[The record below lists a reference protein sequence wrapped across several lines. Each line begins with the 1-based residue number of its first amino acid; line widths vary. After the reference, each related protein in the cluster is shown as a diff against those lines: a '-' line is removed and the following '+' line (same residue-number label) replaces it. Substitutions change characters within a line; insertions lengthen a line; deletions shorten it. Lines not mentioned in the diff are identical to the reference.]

1 MQISLPQY
9 LLLLTNLIRKISLG
23 AFLGFLGF
31 LFSIASTAQNAASF
45 TSIPAAVNGVITIL
59 PGSTILFTENTPTN
73 ILSNPT
79 TYSWNFGNGQTAST
93 VGPHPI
99 TYSTAG
105 QYNVSLTITSGGTT
119 FTVAQV
125 TVIISNTSSPS
136 SVVPSLIS
144 GTSITGNG
152 CTQTYAFNG
161 FPVFQTVAPG
171 GNGCGCN
178 NVGPLLAISNAN
190 QYPNGSTAS
199 IYWGGQG
206 TSQNSSSFISN
217 LSTNYFGSGSLSQLN
232 LTSFPGQI
240 AATSSHYASQGN
252 YHLVYVVTYPDG
264 SVFSSYYIV
273 NFGAGVVDFCANSAQ
288 TACHPEGFELCFD
301 NQFPGNTY
309 AINWGDGSVIEQYVY
324 PNLPVYPN
332 SLNHVYPS
340 SCSQTGVATPY
351 NITVTAANQCPIA
364 APTQNIQGPFFIST
378 KPEASFTASQ
388 LGICQNQ
395 SVNFTNT
402 SSCGYSVITS
412 GQTGTCDN
420 TCDFGWTVNGS
431 NATSGI
437 GYSVTGTLGNPY
449 AFPTVSG
456 SNSIT
461 VNFTQPGT
469 YTVSLA
475 VLNPACGDDV
485 ETKTITVNPIP
496 IIPDQ
501 TRTICSGQA
510 FTVSP
515 VNNPPTTIVP
525 PGTTYSWTV
534 SDNTSVSGDVTGNGS
549 SISGTLSNLT
559 NTTQTVVYTVTPTT
573 NGCVG
578 PTFTVTVTV
587 IPRVKIPDYAP
598 TICNGTAFTIS
609 PSNAPPTTIVPS
621 GTSYTWTITTNVNVN
636 GESAG
641 NGSSI
646 SQTLTS
652 SVINPF
658 ETVNYSVIASAGGS
672 CPPDTFS
679 IAVAIND
686 IDPGIIAGN
695 QTICSGENPSL
706 LSFSTNPIG
715 AGTLTYQ
722 WQSSPNGTTWTPIGS
737 NGTNAT
743 YDPPAG
749 LTVTTYYRAQITSTL
764 NSVACIGATNSV
776 VVTVNSLTA
785 GVLTANQTICNPGN
799 PSALSFST
807 NPSGSGTLSYQWQIS
822 TDNSTW
828 TDISGETTLSFDPP
842 TLTNTTYYRVSVVSL
857 LNNVSCTATSNS
869 VVMTTNNVVAGV
881 IGANQTICSGGDPAN
896 MSFTTAATGTAL
908 SYQWQ
913 QSSDGSSWTA
923 ISGIT
928 TPSYNPPAGLTAT
941 TYYRVIVTS
950 NLNNIPCSAITNT
963 VTVFVNTLSGGVL
976 SNNQTICS
984 GGDPAVI
991 TFATN
996 SSGTGTVSY
1005 QWQQS
1010 TDNLVWNDV
1019 AGAVSASYDPPS
1031 GLLANNYYRVFITY
1045 VSNGVSCTTIS
1056 SVHTIFVN
1064 SVTSG
1069 AILNNQTVCT
1079 GGDPVSMTYSTAATA
1094 SGFVSYQWE
1103 SSTNNT
1109 TWNTI
1114 SGATSASYDP
1124 PANATASAY
1133 FRLQFISTQ
1142 NGVACT
1148 ALSNSLLA
1156 AVIPDPVI
1164 STQPLASQSLCIGG
1178 TLSAPLSVSFS
1189 GGTGSSLYQWS
1200 SSLDGVTWTS
1210 VSGATTSTFTPS
1222 VYTVSGIYNYQVTIS
1237 FSGSGCNTITSTSAV
1252 VFVNEDPVVSS
1263 PPTNA
1268 TYCQN
1273 SSSVTPLSVTVTGG
1287 AGTEIYQW
1295 YVHTTNSNTGGTL
1308 IQGATS
1314 QTYTPPVTS
1323 LGTRYYYCI
1332 ISQTGSNCSVVS
1344 ETATIQVTQGPSFT
1358 TQPLAAQT
1366 ICEGGTLTDLQ
1377 VVYTNGTGTAS
1388 YQWYSNTTNNIAGG
1402 TSISGATS
1410 ATYSPSTTIIDT
1422 TYYYCI
1428 VSFSSGGCSSIS
1440 SAIAS
1445 VTVNADPSIS
1455 TQPLVTQTI
1464 CQGGGIPAPF
1474 TVAYSGG
1481 LGTPSY
1487 QWQTY
1492 QSGSGTWL
1500 SIPSAT
1506 NSSYNPPTFGATG
1519 TFLYRVNISFP
1530 NGNGCGTTIS
1540 TSAQVI
1546 TIPDPTVSTQPQ
1558 SASYCVNATTVN
1570 PLSVIASGGTGTFSY
1585 QWYSNTSNSPTG
1597 GTLIQGAI
1605 TDSYIPPVSV
1615 VGTYYYYCLILQT
1628 GANCQV
1634 VSTVASIIVT
1644 ATPTFSTQPLSS
1656 QTVCLGGT
1664 PTNLAVSYQNGT
1676 GTPAYQWYSN
1686 SSNSTI
1692 GSSQITGA
1700 NAASYTPTTSV
1711 AATTYY
1717 YCVISFNPG
1726 GCNPIT
1732 SSISSV
1738 TILPDP
1744 IISIQP
1750 LSAQSICVGGTIA
1763 SPLSVNYSGGIGS
1776 ATYQWQSSTDGNTWS
1791 SISGATSTTYLPTSF
1806 TSTGIAY
1813 YNVLVSLNGSGC
1825 DVMTSQPASISV
1837 LNDPTV
1843 STQPINASYCQYA
1856 SPVPSLSV
1864 TIADGIG
1871 TPSYQWYSNTTG
1883 SNSIGTAIANATNQ
1897 TFSPPTATIGTVN
1910 YYCIVSQSG
1919 ANCAVNS
1926 TAASIQIATQPSVTT
1941 QPQGTQTV
1949 CVGGTINPLTVTY
1962 TNGTGVATYQW
1973 YSNASN
1979 ASNGGAIINGAS
1991 SASYTPSTNTSGIT
2005 FYYCEISFA
2014 SNTGC
2019 NAIISNTAQV
2029 TVNADPTITTQ
2040 PLATQ
2045 TICEGGTVASP
2056 LNVIFTG
2063 GTGTTTYVWASSTD
2077 AINFTPI
2084 ASSNSPNF
2092 TPTSFPNDGSYYYQ
2106 VTISSNSLLGCDP
2119 TLSAAA
2125 QIIVVDD
2132 PIVVQQPISAVYCQN
2147 SPSVSAL
2154 SVAAS
2159 GGLGNFS
2166 YQWYSNTL
2174 NNSTSGQL
2182 IPAATAATFTPP
2194 VSNIGTIYY
2203 YCLITQSGLNCSV
2216 TSATATIQVN
2226 QGPTY
2231 NQQPTTSQQICLGGT
2246 LNTLTVGFINGT
2258 GTPSYQWYQN
2268 TNASTSGGILIQGET
2283 GNNYLPSPSS
2293 AGTYYYY
2300 NTISFSSG
2308 GCGLIT
2314 STLATVVV
2322 NPDPVISAQPL
2333 ATQSICSGGS
2343 VQNPLTVV
2351 YANGLGTAT
2360 YQWQS
2365 SIDGQAWS
2373 TIPNETNA
2381 NYQPPLLTTIGDYY
2395 YNVIVNLN
2403 GNGCTSVTS
2412 NAAQVTVV
2420 ADPTVTLQPL
2430 AAAYCQGATN
2440 VLPLQV
2446 SANGGIGT
2454 FSYQWYV
2461 NTSANV
2467 IGASIIQ
2474 GAINSSFTPP
2484 VTTVG
2489 GLYYYC
2495 AISQTGQNCAVNS
2508 LPAYISTTS
2517 LPTFTT
2523 QPITSQTVCLGGTPT
2538 SLSVTYANGTGTA
2551 SYQWYSNTSNSY
2563 TNGTLIANATNA
2575 TFNPTA
2581 TQIGTTYYYCKLS
2594 LAGGGCPDSYS
2605 SISEVVVLPDPTIN
2619 VQPLTSQELC
2629 VGGTIFQPLSVS
2641 YTNGFG
2647 TPSYQWQDS
2656 TTGSVWSAIGSV
2668 AATPGFSPSVFSQT
2682 GSYYYRVL
2690 VTLSGSGCN
2699 VLTSQNALV
2708 TVVPDPTITVQP
2720 VSTAYCVNALNVNPL
2735 TVTATGG
2742 SGNFTYQWY
2751 SNTSNSTVGGIA
2763 INGATAFNYTPPV
2776 AITGTRYYYCIVG
2789 QTSANCN
2796 VTSSIAAINITPAP
2810 TITANPPAS
2819 QSVCVGGA
2827 LSVFTVSYTNGTG
2840 TPSYQWYSNTV
2851 NSYASPTLIPTATTA
2866 TYTAPTAISGTTYYF
2881 CTISFSSGD
2890 CAAITSTIAEVI
2902 VHPDPAIIANPLA
2915 LQSLCIGG
2923 TLANPLAVQY
2933 SGGTGVVSYQWSS
2946 SSNNTT
2952 FSPIANQTAAT
2963 FLPPA
2968 YNSPATT
2975 YYQVTI
2981 SLNGNGCNTITSTVA
2996 EVIVVNDPI
3005 LTSQPQSA
3013 VYCQGANSVTPL
3025 FVQADQGTGTY
3036 NYQWY
3041 SSVSN
3046 ATTSG
3051 QLISGATTAT
3061 FTPSVV
3067 NTGISYYYCVVTQT
3081 GNNCSVTSQLA
3092 SVQVD
3097 PVANLTTQPIQ
3108 LQNACVGGN
3117 VSNLTVA
3124 YANGSGSPTYQ
3135 WFQNTTPSLTG
3146 GTLITG
3152 ATSANYAPSTASSG
3166 TLYYYCQVSFAVGGC
3181 SVITSNLAQVIIY
3194 PDPLITQEPL
3204 TNQTICQGN
3213 TIAAPLTINYSGGI
3227 GAPSYQWQ
3235 TSTDGANWN
3244 TVASAT
3250 SSAFTPLSFASA
3262 GTFYYR
3268 VQLSLSGSGCNTVIS
3283 QPAQIVVN
3291 PIPAVNPITDQ
3302 VFCNGVS
3309 SASITITGPVSGT
3322 NYHWS
3327 NPTLAI
3333 GLGAS
3338 GSGNVP
3344 IFTTINSSTVPI
3356 NSLISVVPSYTFG
3369 GVTCT
3374 GPTQTFNITVN
3385 QSPIVN
3391 DPQDIVVCN
3400 NAGTNAVVFSGTGSS
3415 YTWINN
3421 TPSIGLA
3428 ASGAGNIPSFTAI
3441 NTTSSPVTATITV
3454 TPIIT
3459 TGNVSCTNAGQTFT
3473 ITVNPTPV
3481 VDSISNRVVCNGSS
3495 VLAFNFTGSG
3505 TGYNWT
3511 NNLTT
3516 IGLTAS
3522 GSGNIPSFTATNSGS
3537 ATQTATLLVTP
3548 FYTNLSQTCFGTQ
3561 RTVFIAVLPTP
3572 VVVDPADLVVCNA
3585 STTSVVTFSGTA
3597 SSYAWTNSETS
3608 IGLSANG
3615 TGNIPSFQATTTTNL
3630 PVVASI
3636 IVTPAFTSN
3645 GLTCYGGNQSMTI
3658 TVNPTATLADPND
3671 QTICNNSSVAAVN
3684 YVGTGTSYTWT
3695 NTQPSIGL
3703 AASGTGNIAAFSATN
3718 SGVNPVTATIT
3729 ATPQFSNAG
3738 LTCPGIQQT
3747 FTITVNPSPTIQF
3760 NLGNQTICSQLTTNQ
3775 VNVTSTTPNVSIA
3788 WQTTS
3793 IPSAITGLTA
3803 TNGTITIPV
3812 FTLTNT
3818 AATPQTVQF
3827 SATAT
3832 TSGSAGCPGAAATY
3846 SITVN
3851 PTPTVAVP
3859 SNQVVCNGSTVASTP
3874 FVGTGTSYSWSNNQ
3888 SSIGLAAS
3896 GTGTIPAFN
3905 AINTGTTPVVASIN
3919 IVPKYTHNALTCNG
3933 PQQNFSITINP
3944 TPSMSAITDVSF
3956 CNGQM
3961 SSAIAP
3967 IGNAT
3972 SYAWVNSSIAI
3983 GLTANGSGN
3992 IPTFAATNPGSVPIS
4007 SLVTVTPFFTNAGA
4021 TCQGVDDQFIIH
4033 INPTPTV
4040 ANPSDIVVCNGA
4052 PTPSVAFTG
4061 TGTSYSWQNAT
4072 TSIGLGATGNG
4083 VISSFTASNSGN
4095 SPVASTV
4102 VVTPI
4107 FAQNGISC
4115 AGNTQDLTITV
4126 NPSPIVI
4133 DPADQILCNGSSSSA
4148 VTINGTGTSYS
4159 WINSNTAIGLIG
4171 SGNTAIPVFTAQNT
4185 SSLPVSGTA
4194 VITPTFTGSGVSCT
4208 GPTQSVTFTVN
4219 PTPVVN
4225 QPVNITACNGASI
4238 ASVNFSGTANGYT
4251 WTNSIAAIGLASS
4264 GSGNIPSFTAIN
4276 NTSVPITATI
4286 TVTPTFTN
4294 LGVTCTGLTKTFTII
4309 INPSPT
4315 VNDLP
4320 NQVVCNASPVGQ
4332 LLFTGTGTSYSW
4344 TNTTPSIGLAAT
4356 GTGNIPTFSAI
4367 NATAIPIVA
4376 NITVTPIY
4384 FNNGLSCAGSSEAI
4398 SITVNPTPTVAAP
4411 QNRVVCNGLQTTQI
4425 NFVGTGT
4432 TYSWTNNNPS
4442 IGLAAAGTGLISPF
4456 TAVNN
4461 TNTPLVATITVT
4473 PIFTN
4478 QLVNCQGTPVSFTIT
4493 VNPTPAVNDPI
4504 DQVVCNNTS
4513 TAAISFT
4520 GTGTSYSW
4528 TNSTPSIGLPT
4539 NGIGNISSFT
4549 ATNGT
4554 ASQLNGVITVT
4565 PLYTNAGLTCS
4576 GLTQTASIFVNPNP
4590 FVQDPVDVVF
4600 CNGELTSPIV
4610 FTGNGTYYTWVTN
4623 STSIGLPATGS
4634 GAIPSFLA
4642 TNGSDTLQNSALITV
4657 TAYYDQSGVVCQGNS
4672 QVFKITVN
4680 PTPSIQPI
4688 PSQVFCNGT
4697 ATAAVNFVGTGT
4709 SYSWTNNNTFIGIA
4723 ASGTGNIP
4731 SFAAQNSGGV
4741 AITGN
4746 IAVTPIYTSIDGT
4759 SCAGIPQSFGI
4770 SVNPSPIVNPIANFS
4785 SCNNATLNVPISA
4798 NIMANFT
4805 WFADPNPNVSGDVNF
4820 PQPSSLINN
4829 TLTNNTSI
4837 MQYVTY
4843 HIDPTSSPEGCAGP
4857 PISFVVEVVPDVTLT
4872 SLPSTEICSGAFV
4885 NTQLQANVPSTFSW
4899 IATNNFNVVGET
4911 TSLQTGPIISDFLT
4925 NNSTQNQLVVY
4936 SIFPTS
4942 INGAC
4947 LGAAQTFG
4955 VIVRPPLALLNED
4968 TITICS
4974 GGSPLLNLQSNVA
4987 AGFNWFADNNPSVLG
5002 ESTTIQTSSFIGDAL
5017 VNTSAV
5023 TQEVHYTVVASSTIN
5038 GCSSPVFDVI
5048 VYVNPEPVIT
5058 NTDIALCSGDTTNI
5072 QLTSTVASQFEW
5084 SAAGNAFVLGES
5096 TQNQFSSSI
5105 TDVLTNTT
5113 ALPQQVVYSVTPLSV
5128 MGACPGVID
5137 LITVTVSP
5145 LLQVSFT
5152 TVGNLCTANPISFNN
5167 TSQQPLD
5174 FAWDF
5179 GDGNSA
5185 TTMNPSTIYAS
5196 SGNYSVTLTGTDI
5209 TTGCSNLFS
5218 MDLQLSTS
5226 PQVDFTVADSIGCV
5240 VMNTQFSDVLNQPN
5254 TSLLWDF
5261 GDGQT
5266 SNQSG
5271 VIDHQYTAAG
5281 CYNVT
5286 LTVTNAAGCAQS
5298 LTQNS
5303 IVCVYDIPIAAFT
5316 VSEDSLYTDETLVNF
5331 NNNSQHA
5338 VTYDWDFG
5346 DFSSSNATNPSHYFP
5361 ATPGDYSVTL
5371 TATNEAGCYTSTNM
5385 IITVEEQLLY
5395 YVPNTITINQDGVN
5409 DVFLPIF
5416 TSGFDEETYELTIYN
5431 RWGELL
5437 FITKDFNEAWDGSY
5451 LGNIVQQ
5458 GTYTWKITFVES
5470 SNQKKHLEIGHV
5482 SVLK

>member
-1 MQISLPQY
+1 MQISLPQF

-23 AFLGFLGF
+23 TFLGFLGF
-31 LFSIASTAQNAASF
+31 LFSISSTAQNASF
-45 TSIPAAVNGVITIL
+45 TSIPAAVNGVITICKNQTITYTNTSTGTSSNTNYSWAFQGGNTTSSSTFGPHTITYTTAGNYTTTL
-59 PGSTILFTENTPTN
+59 TIGSSVSTVNVVVQNVIGNIASISIDPNYTSFGYSTTTINGQDIIRYCGTSTPYSSNVQFGFVLPNYPSTANVTIDWGDGTTNAYVGGGASITHTYNGALQNAYNLTVTVSDNNSCPSVKTYSVFLGVAPTIQISGNGTDVCMPQNYTFNLLSNNVPGTNYQVIFNDNSPALNLSVPFSSAITHTFNSTSCGTTSVISGGNGSQINYPNSFSASVIASNSCGTTFSTIGPIYASQSVDADFSVSPSNSVCLDQNVTVANTSFLGSTVSASGCSSSTKSIWSISPNLGYTILSGSLGTGSGSFWPSWTPGSTNMVID
-73 ILSNPT
+73 
-79 TYSWNFGNGQTAST
+79 
-93 VGPHPI
+93 
-99 TYSTAG
+99 
-105 QYNVSLTITSGGTT
+105 
-119 FTVAQV
+119 FTVPGTYQV
-125 TVIISNTSSPS
+125 KLKI
-136 SVVPSLIS
+136 
-144 GTSITGNG
+144 
-152 CTQTYAFNG
+152 A
-161 FPVFQTVAPG
+161 
-171 GNGCGCN
+171 NGCG
-178 NVGPLLAISNAN
+178 ID
-190 QYPNGSTAS
+190 S
-199 IYWGGQG
+199 I
-206 TSQNSSSFISN
+206 I
-217 LSTNYFGSGSLSQLN
+217 
-232 LTSFPGQI
+232 
-240 AATSSHYASQGN
+240 
-252 YHLVYVVTYPDG
+252 
-264 SVFSSYYIV
+264 
-273 NFGAGVVDFCANSAQ
+273 
-288 TACHPEGFELCFD
+288 
-301 NQFPGNTY
+301 
-309 AINWGDGSVIEQYVY
+309 
-324 PNLPVYPN
+324 
-332 SLNHVYPS
+332 
-340 SCSQTGVATPY
+340 
-351 NITVTAANQCPIA
+351 
-364 APTQNIQGPFFIST
+364 
-378 KPEASFTASQ
+378 
-388 LGICQNQ
+388 
-395 SVNFTNT
+395 
-402 SSCGYSVITS
+402 
-412 GQTGTCDN
+412 
-420 TCDFGWTVNGS
+420 
-431 NATSGI
+431 
-437 GYSVTGTLGNPY
+437 
-449 AFPTVSG
+449 
-456 SNSIT
+456 
-461 VNFTQPGT
+461 
-469 YTVSLA
+469 
-475 VLNPACGDDV
+475 
-485 ETKTITVNPIP
+485 KTITVNPIP

-501 TRTICSGQA
+501 TQTICSGQT
-510 FTVSP
+510 FTISP
-515 VNNPPTTIVP
+515 VDNPPTTIVP

-534 SDNTSVSGDVTGNGS
+534 NNNTSVNGDIAGNGS
-549 SISGTLSNLT
+549 FISGTLSNLT

-587 IPRVKIPDYAP
+587 VPRVKIPDYAP

-609 PSNAPPTTIVPS
+609 PTNAPPTTIVPS
-621 GTSYTWTITTNVNVN
+621 GTSYTWTITNNVNVT

-641 NGSSI
+641 NGSTI

-658 ETVNYSVIASAGGS
+658 ETVNYSVIASAGSS
-672 CPPDTFS
+672 CPPDTFL

-686 IDPGIIAGN
+686 IDPGSIAGN
-695 QTICSGENPSL
+695 QTICSGGNPSL
-706 LSFSTNPIG
+706 LSFTTNPIG
-715 AGTLTYQ
+715 AGTVTYQ
-722 WQSSPNGTTWTPIGS
+722 WQSSTNGSTWTPIGT

-749 LTVTTYYRAQITSTL
+749 LTVTTYYRVQVTSTL
-764 NSVACIGATNSV
+764 HSITCVGVTNSI

-785 GVLTANQTICNPGN
+785 GVLGANQTICNPGN
-799 PSALSFST
+799 PSALTFST

-822 TDNSTW
+822 TDNSSW

-842 TLTNTTYYRVSVVSL
+842 TLTNTTYYRVSVISL
-857 LNNVSCTATSNS
+857 LNNVSCPVTTNS
-869 VVMTTNNVVAGV
+869 VVITTNNVTAGV
-881 IGANQTICSGGDPAN
+881 IGVNQTICTGGDPAN
-896 MSFTTAATGTAL
+896 MTFTTAATGTAL

-923 ISGIT
+923 ISGVT
-928 TPSYNPPAGLTAT
+928 TPNYNPPAGLTAT

-950 NLNNIPCSAITNT
+950 NLNNVPCSAITNT
-963 VTVFVNTLSGGVL
+963 VTVFVNTLTGGVL

-984 GGDPAVI
+984 GGDPAI
-991 TFATN
+991 ISFATN

-1005 QWQQS
+1005 QWQKS

-1019 AGAVSASYDPPS
+1019 SGANLSSYDPPS
-1031 GLLANNYYRVFITY
+1031 GLTATNYYRVLITY
-1045 VSNGVSCTTIS
+1045 TSNGVSCTTFS

-1064 SVTSG
+1064 SLTPG
-1069 AILNNQTVCT
+1069 TILNNQTVCT
-1079 GGDPVSMTYSTAATA
+1079 GGDPVSMTFSTAATA
-1094 SGFVSYQWE
+1094 TGFVSYQWE
-1103 SSTNNT
+1103 SSPDNT
-1109 TWNTI
+1109 VWTPI

-1124 PANATASAY
+1124 PANATVSEY
-1133 FRLQFISTQ
+1133 YRLQFISTL
-1142 NGVACT
+1142 NGIACT

-1156 AVIPDPVI
+1156 AVIPDPII

-1178 TLSAPLSVSFS
+1178 TLAAPLSVSFS

-1200 SSLDGVTWTS
+1200 SSLDGVSWTA
-1210 VSGATTSTFTPS
+1210 VSGATNATFSPS
-1222 VYTVSGIYNYQVTIS
+1222 LYTVSGIYNYQVTIS

-1252 VFVNEDPVVSS
+1252 VFVNEDPIVSS
-1263 PPTNA
+1263 QPTSA
-1268 TYCQN
+1268 SYCQN
-1273 SSSVTPLSVTVTGG
+1273 SSSITPLSVTVTGG

-1295 YVHTTNSNTGGTL
+1295 YIHTTNSNTGGTL

-1314 QTYTPPVTS
+1314 QTYTPSVTTI
-1323 LGTRYYYCI
+1323 GTRYYYCVV
-1332 ISQTGSNCSVVS
+1332 SQTGSNCSVIS

-1377 VVYTNGTGTAS
+1377 VAYTNGTGTAS
-1388 YQWYSNTTNNIAGG
+1388 FQWYSNTTNNIAGG

-1410 ATYSPSTTIIDT
+1410 ATYSPSTTIIGT

-1464 CQGGGIPAPF
+1464 CLGGGIPAPF
-1474 TVAYSGG
+1474 TVAYTGG

-1500 SIPSAT
+1500 TIPSAT
-1506 NSSYNPPTFGATG
+1506 NVSYNPPTFGATG

-1530 NGNGCGTTIS
+1530 NGNGCGTTTS

-1546 TIPDPTVSTQPQ
+1546 TIPDPTVSSQPQ
-1558 SASYCVNATTVN
+1558 SASYCVNAPTVT

-1597 GTLIQGAI
+1597 GTLIQGAT

-1615 VGTYYYYCLILQT
+1615 VGTYYYYCLISQT

-1644 ATPTFSTQPLSS
+1644 ATPTFSSQPLNS

-1664 PTNLAVSYQNGT
+1664 PTNLTVSYQNGT

-1692 GSSQITGA
+1692 GSSQISGA
-1700 NAASYTPTTSV
+1700 NAASYTPATSV

-1732 SSISSV
+1732 SAISSV

-1744 IISIQP
+1744 IISTQP

-1776 ATYQWQSSTDGNTWS
+1776 ATYQWQSSSDGNTWS
-1791 SISGATSTTYLPTSF
+1791 SIAGATATTYQPTSF

-1813 YNVLVSLNGSGC
+1813 YNVIVSLTGSGC
-1825 DVMTSQPASISV
+1825 DVMTSQPASISI

-1843 STQPINASYCQYA
+1843 SAQPINASYCQYA

-1864 TIADGIG
+1864 TVANGIG

-1883 SNSIGTAIANATNQ
+1883 SNSIGTTIVNATNQ
-1897 TFSPPTATIGTVN
+1897 TFSPPTATIGTVY

-1919 ANCAVNS
+1919 ANCGVNS
-1926 TAASIQIATQPSVTT
+1926 TAASVQISTQPSVTT

-1949 CVGGTINPLTVTY
+1949 CVGGTINPLTVNY
-1962 TNGTGVATYQW
+1962 SNGTGAATYQW
-1973 YSNASN
+1973 YSNVLN
-1979 ASNGGAIINGAS
+1979 ASNGGTIINGATT
-1991 SASYTPSTNTSGIT
+1991 ASYTPSTNTAGIT

-2019 NAIISNTAQV
+2019 NTITSNTAKI

-2045 TICEGGTVASP
+2045 TICEGGTIASP
-2056 LNVIFTG
+2056 LNVLFTG
-2063 GTGTTTYVWASSTD
+2063 GTGTTTYVWSSSTD
-2077 AINFTPI
+2077 AINYTPI
-2084 ASSNSPNF
+2084 ANSNSQNF

-2106 VTISSNSLLGCDP
+2106 VTISSNSSLGCDP

-2132 PIVVQQPISAVYCQN
+2132 PIVVQQPTSAVYCQN

-2174 NNSTSGQL
+2174 NNTTTGQL
-2182 IPAATAATFTPP
+2182 IPAATAASFSPP
-2194 VSNIGTIYY
+2194 VSNIGTLYY

-2216 TSATATIQVN
+2216 TSATATVQVN

-2231 NQQPTTSQQICLGGT
+2231 NQQPLASQQICLGGT

-2258 GTPSYQWYQN
+2258 GAPSYQWYQN
-2268 TNASTSGGILIQGET
+2268 TSASTSGGTLIQGET
-2283 GNNYLPSPSS
+2283 GNNYLPSPNA

-2300 NTISFSSG
+2300 NSISFSSG

-2314 STLATVVV
+2314 SSLATVVV
-2322 NPDPVISAQPL
+2322 HPDPVISAQPL

-2351 YANGLGTAT
+2351 YANGLGTAS

-2373 TIPNETNA
+2373 TIANETNA
-2381 NYQPPLLTTIGDYY
+2381 SYQPPLLTTTGNYY

-2420 ADPTVTLQPL
+2420 ADPTVTLQPID
-2430 AAAYCQGATN
+2430 ASYCLGATT
-2440 VLPLQV
+2440 VSPLVV
-2446 SANGGIGT
+2446 SANGGIGN

-2461 NTSANV
+2461 NTSASV
-2467 IGASIIQ
+2467 IGASIIP
-2474 GAINSSFTPP
+2474 GATNSSYTPS
-2484 VTTVG
+2484 VSTVG
-2489 GLYYYC
+2489 NRYYYC
-2495 AISQTGQNCAVNS
+2495 MITQTGQNCGVISSQALVN
-2508 LPAYISTTS
+2508 TTN
-2517 LPTFTT
+2517 LPTFTSQPLAT
-2523 QPITSQTVCLGGTPT
+2523 QSVCLGGTPT
-2538 SLSVTYANGTGTA
+2538 DLTISYTNGSGSAT
-2551 SYQWYSNTSNSY
+2551 YQWYSSSSNSY
-2563 TNGTLIANATNA
+2563 TNGVIINGATTA
-2575 TFNPTA
+2575 SFTPPTN
-2581 TQIGTTYYYCKLS
+2581 QIGTNYYYCKLT
-2594 LAGGGCPDSYS
+2594 LTGGGCPDTYT
-2605 SISEVVVLPDPTIN
+2605 SIAEVIVLPDPI
-2619 VQPLTSQELC
+2619 VSLQPLTTQEIC
-2629 VGGTIFQPLSVS
+2629 VGGTIAQPLTVN

-2647 TPSYQWQDS
+2647 SPTYQWQTS
-2656 TTGSVWSAIGSV
+2656 TNGNTWVNSGSVSTS
-2668 AATPGFSPSVFSQT
+2668 PNFSPSVFTQVGT
-2682 GSYYYRVL
+2682 NYYQV
-2690 VTLSGSGCN
+2690 VITLSGSGCN
-2699 VLTSQNALV
+2699 VMTSQQA
-2708 TVVPDPTITVQP
+2708 TVIVVADPVISSQP
-2720 VSTAYCVNALNVNPL
+2720 ISAAYCINASSVAALSV
-2735 TVTATGG
+2735 AASGG
-2742 SGNFTYQWY
+2742 SGSYTYQWY
-2751 SNTSNSTVGGIA
+2751 SNTTSASTNGTI
-2763 INGATAFNYTPPV
+2763 ITGATGASYTPSV
-2776 AITGTRYYYCIVG
+2776 TLTGTIYYYCIIG
-2789 QTSANCN
+2789 QTGANCS
-2796 VTSSIAAINITPAP
+2796 VTSTTAGITVTPLP
-2810 TITANPPAS
+2810 TITSNLQVS
-2819 QSVCVGGA
+2819 QTVCIGGSVA
-2827 LSVFTVSYTNGTG
+2827 TYSVTYTNGTG

-2851 NSYASPTLIPTATTA
+2851 NAYSTNFPIVGATNATFTPSTTTA
-2866 TYTAPTAISGTTYYF
+2866 GTTYYF
-2881 CTISFSSGD
+2881 CVVSFSNGG
-2890 CAAITSTIAEVI
+2890 CASISTSIGQVTVN
-2902 VHPDPAIIANPLA
+2902 PDPTITANPLA

-2933 SGGTGVVSYQWSS
+2933 SGGTGVVSYQWQSS
-2946 SSNNTT
+2946 TDNST
-2952 FSPIANQTAAT
+2952 FTNISNQTGAT
-2963 FLPPA
+2963 YLPPVYA
-2968 YNSPATT
+2968 SAITI
-2975 YYQVTI
+2975 YYRVVV
-2981 SLNGNGCNTITSTVA
+2981 SLTGNGCDATTSA
-2996 EVIVVNDPI
+2996 SASVIVVTDPI
-3005 LTSQPQSA
+3005 VTTQPQSA
-3013 VYCQGANSVTPL
+3013 VYCQGANNVTSL
-3025 FVQADQGTGTY
+3025 FIQADQGTGTY

-3046 ATTSG
+3046 STSNG
-3051 QLISGATTAT
+3051 QLISGATNAS
-3061 FTPSVV
+3061 FTPPVV
-3067 NTGISYYYCVVTQT
+3067 NTGTSYYYCVVTQT

-3092 SVQVD
+3092 SVQID

-3117 VSNLTVA
+3117 VANLTVA

-3135 WFQNTTPSLTG
+3135 WFQNTTPSSTG
-3146 GTLITG
+3146 GTLIIG
-3152 ATSANYAPSTASSG
+3152 ATSASYAPSTASSG
-3166 TLYYYCQVSFAVGGC
+3166 TRYYYCQVSFAVGGC
-3181 SVITSNLAQVIIY
+3181 SVITSNLAEVIIY
-3194 PDPLITQEPL
+3194 PDPLITLEPL

-3235 TSTDGANWN
+3235 TSSDGANWN
-3244 TVASAT
+3244 NVASAT
-3250 SSAFTPLSFASA
+3250 SSAYTPLSLASA

-3291 PIPAVNPITDQ
+3291 PIPSVNPITDQ

-3309 SASITITGPVSGT
+3309 SAAINVTGPITGTSYQWT
-3322 NYHWS
+3322 
-3327 NPTLAI
+3327 NPTTSI
-3333 GLGAS
+3333 GLSAS
-3338 GSGNVP
+3338 GNGNVP
-3344 IFTTINSSTVPI
+3344 IFTTVNNTTVPI

-3369 GVTCT
+3369 GVTCS

-3400 NAGTNAVVFSGTGSS
+3400 NTATNAVVFSGTGSS
-3415 YTWINN
+3415 YSWINN
-3421 TPSIGLA
+3421 TVSIGLA
-3428 ASGAGNIPSFTAI
+3428 ASGSGNIPSFTAT
-3441 NTTSSPVTATITV
+3441 NTTTSPITATITV

-3459 TGNVSCTNAGQTFT
+3459 TGNVSCSNTGQTFT
-3473 ITVNPTPV
+3473 ITVNPTPI
-3481 VDSISNRVVCNGSS
+3481 VDSIANRVVCNGSS

-3522 GSGNIPSFTATNSGS
+3522 GSGNIPTFTATNSGS
-3537 ATQTATLLVTP
+3537 SSQTATLLVTP
-3548 FYTNLSQTCFGTQ
+3548 FYTNLSQTCYGTQ

-3572 VVVDPADLVVCNA
+3572 VLVDPTDLVVCNG
-3585 STTSVVTFSGTA
+3585 STTSVVTFTGTA
-3597 SSYAWTNSETS
+3597 STYAWTNSETS

-3615 TGNIPSFQATTTTNL
+3615 IGNITSFTATNATNL

-3636 IVTPAFTSN
+3636 IATPAFTYN

-3671 QTICNNSSVAAVN
+3671 QTICNNSSVSAVN

-3695 NTQPSIGL
+3695 NTQSSIGL
-3703 AASGTGNIAAFSATN
+3703 AASGVGNIAAFSATN

-3729 ATPQFSNAG
+3729 VTPQFSNAG
-3738 LTCPGIQQT
+3738 LTCPGTQQA
-3747 FTITVNPSPTIQF
+3747 FTLTVNPSPTIQY

-3803 TNGTITIPV
+3803 TNGTLTIPA

-3818 AATPQTVQF
+3818 ASTPQTVQF

-3832 TSGSAGCPGAAATY
+3832 TGGSAGCPGAAATY

-3859 SNQVVCNGSTVASTP
+3859 SNQVVCNGSAVASTP

-3905 AINTGTTPVVASIN
+3905 AINTGTTPIVATIN

-3944 TPSMSAITDVSF
+3944 TPTISAINDVTF

-3972 SYAWVNSSIAI
+3972 AYAWMNNSTAI

-3992 IPTFAATNPGSVPIS
+3992 IPTFAATNSGSVPIS
-4007 SLVTVTPFFTNAGA
+4007 SLVTVTPFYTNAGA
-4021 TCQGVDDQFIIH
+4021 TCQGVDDQFIIYV
-4033 INPTPTV
+4033 NPTPTV

-4072 TSIGLGATGNG
+4072 TSIGLGATGSG
-4083 VISSFTASNSGN
+4083 VISSFTATNTGN

-4115 AGNTQDLTITV
+4115 AGNTQDVTITV
-4126 NPSPIVI
+4126 NPTPTVI

-4159 WINSNTAIGLIG
+4159 WTNSNTAIGLIG

-4185 SSLPVSGTA
+4185 SSLPVSGTV
-4194 VITPTFTGSGVSCT
+4194 VITPTYTGSGVTCS
-4208 GPTQSVTFTVN
+4208 GPTQSVSLTVN

-4225 QPVNITACNGASI
+4225 QPLNITVCNGSAVSSI
-4238 ASVNFSGTANGYT
+4238 NFSGTANGYT
-4251 WTNSIAAIGLASS
+4251 WTNSISAIGLAAS

-4276 NTSVPITATI
+4276 NTAVPITATI

-4344 TNTTPSIGLAAT
+4344 TNTTPSIGLAGT

-4367 NATAIPIVA
+4367 NATAIPKVA

-4384 FNNGLSCAGSSEAI
+4384 FNNGLNCAGTPEAI
-4398 SITVNPTPTVAAP
+4398 SITVNPTPTVATP
-4411 QNRVVCNGLQTTQI
+4411 QNRVVCNGLQTTQV

-4432 TYSWTNNNPS
+4432 SYSWTNNNPS
-4442 IGLAAAGTGLISPF
+4442 IGLAASGTGLISPF
-4456 TAVNN
+4456 TAINN
-4461 TNTPLVATITVT
+4461 TNSPLVATITVT
-4473 PIFTN
+4473 PIYTN
-4478 QLVNCQGTPVSFTIT
+4478 QLVDCQGTPVSFTIT

-4513 TAAISFT
+4513 TSAISFT

-4528 TNSTPSIGLPT
+4528 TTSAPSIGLPT
-4539 NGIGNISSFT
+4539 TGIGNISSFT

-4565 PLYTNAGLTCS
+4565 PLFTNAGLTCS

-4600 CNGELTSPIV
+4600 CNGELTTPIT
-4610 FTGNGTYYTWVTN
+4610 FTGNGTYYTWVNN
-4623 STSIGLPATGS
+4623 STTIGLSATGS
-4634 GAIPSFLA
+4634 GTIPSFLA
-4642 TNGSDTLQNSALITV
+4642 TNGSDSLQNSALITV
-4657 TAYYDQSGVVCQGNS
+4657 TAYYDQSGIVCQGNS

-4723 ASGTGNIP
+4723 ASGIGNIP

-4759 SCAGIPQSFGI
+4759 SCAGIPQAFGI
-4770 SVNPSPIVNPIANFS
+4770 SVNPSPIINPIANFS

-4798 NIMANFT
+4798 NVMANFS
-4805 WFADPNPNVSGDVNF
+4805 WFADPNPNVSGDVNI

-4829 TLTNNTSI
+4829 TLTNNTSV

-4843 HIDPTSSPEGCAGP
+4843 HIQPTSSPEGCAGP
-4857 PISFVVEVVPDVTLT
+4857 PVSFVVEVVPDVTLT

-4885 NTQLQANVPSTFSW
+4885 NTLLQANVPATFSW
-4899 IATNNFNVVGET
+4899 IATNNFAVIGET

-4936 SIFPTS
+4936 SVFPTS
-4942 INGAC
+4942 INGGC
-4947 LGAAQTFG
+4947 FGAAQTFG
-4955 VIVRPPLALLNED
+4955 VIVRPPLAMLNED
-4968 TITICS
+4968 TLTICS
-4974 GGSPLLNLQSNVA
+4974 AGSPLLNLQTNVA

-5002 ESTTIQTSSFIGDAL
+5002 ESTTIQTSSFIGDVL
-5017 VNTSAV
+5017 VNTSSV

-5038 GCSSPVFDVI
+5038 GCSSPIFDVI

-5058 NTDIALCSGDTTNI
+5058 NTDITLCSGDTTNI

-5096 TQNQFSSSI
+5096 TQSQVSSII

-5113 ALPQQVVYSVTPLSV
+5113 ALPQQVVYSVTPLSI
-5128 MGACPGVID
+5128 MGVCPGVSD
-5137 LITVTVSP
+5137 VITVTVTP
-5145 LLQVSFT
+5145 LIQVSFT
-5152 TVGNLCTANPISFNN
+5152 AIGNLCTSNPISFNN

-5185 TTMNPSTIYAS
+5185 TTINPSTTYAT
-5196 SGNYSVTLTGTDI
+5196 SGNYNVTLTGTDI
-5209 TTGCSNLFS
+5209 ITGCSNQFS
-5218 MDLQLSTS
+5218 SPLALLTS
-5226 PQVDFTVADSIGCV
+5226 PQVGFIASETIGCV
-5240 VMNTQFSDVLNQPN
+5240 VMNTQFTDTINQAN
-5254 TSLLWDF
+5254 TSLFWDF

-5271 VIDHQYTAAG
+5271 TIDHQYTTAG
-5281 CYNVT
+5281 CYDVT
-5286 LTVTNAAGCAQS
+5286 LTVTNAAGCS
-5298 LTQNS
+5298 ITQTQTS
-5303 IVCVYDIPIAAFT
+5303 IVCVYDVPI
-5316 VSEDSLYTDETLVNF
+5316 VSFNADDDSLYLDNTLVNF
-5331 NNNSQHA
+5331 NNNTVHA
-5338 VTYDWDFG
+5338 LTYQWEFG
-5346 DFSSSNATNPSHYFP
+5346 DNTTSTATNPSHYFP
-5361 ATPGDYSVTL
+5361 EVPGNYPVIL
-5371 TATNEAGCYTSTNM
+5371 YAFNEAGCYDSTMM
-5385 IITVEEQLLY
+5385 IITVEEELLY
-5395 YVPNTITINQDGVN
+5395 YVPNTITVNQDGVN

-5416 TSGFDEETYELTIYN
+5416 TSGFEEETYELTIYN
-5431 RWGELL
+5431 RWGELI
-5437 FITKDFNEAWDGSY
+5437 FVSTDVNEGWDGSY
-5451 LGNIVQQ
+5451 LNAIVQQ
-5458 GTYTWKITFVES
+5458 GVYTWKITFVES
-5470 SNQKKHLEIGHV
+5470 SNQKKHLDLGHV
-5482 SVLK
+5482 TVLR